1 VTTIDLTDDAP
12 AHQWWRA
19 LALWTLGVFLYA
31 SVLWMQ
37 IGLPFV
43 ISLESAAVYVYSL
56 GLLTIPV
63 RRWSWRAMARATPTP
78 ALIARHVAFGLIT
91 MAAWLGTNLL
101 HDRLAVGPHF
111 WDIIYKA
118 SWLFQLLFALTV
130 YGTVMGVTLTAQSW
144 RRERE
149 RERRE
154 AELTIL
160 AREAELGAIR
170 AQFQP
175 HFVLNALNSLLALI
189 DRDPALARTMVVR
202 LADVMKAVFERVDLP
217 AVPLHRELD
226 LVQAYLDVERIRFG
240 SRLSVTFQV
249 DDNAR
254 HVMVPPFL
262 LQPIVE
268 NAVKHGIAPFARDG
282 DVRIEAHVADG
293 RLHVTVRDTGEHA
306 ASPATA
312 GTGVGLQ
319 LTRRRL
325 GTTFGTAYELTL
337 DRHSTGTAVRIV
349 MPVEVPHAV

>member
-1 VTTIDLTDDAP
+1 MTTIDLTDDAP
-12 AHQWWRA
+12 AQRWWRGV
-19 LALWTLGVFLYA
+19 ALWTLGAFLYA
-31 SVLWMQ
+31 AVLWLQ

-43 ISLESAAVYVYSL
+43 ISLQSAAVYVYSL

-78 ALIARHVAFGLIT
+78 ALVVKHVAFGLVT
-91 MAAWLGTNLL
+91 VAAWLSTNLL
-101 HDRLAVGPHF
+101 HDRIVVGPHF
-111 WDIIYKA
+111 WNIIYKD

-130 YGTVMGVTLTAQSW
+130 YGTVMGGTLTAQSW

-217 AVPLHRELD
+217 AVPLERELD

-240 SRLSVTFQV
+240 PRLSVTFQI
-249 DDNAR
+249 DAAAR
-254 HVMVPPFL
+254 QVMVPPFL

-282 DVRIEAHVADG
+282 DIHIEAHVTDG
-293 RLHVTVRDTGEHA
+293 RLHVIVRDTGEQTAHL
-306 ASPATA
+306 ATA

-325 GTTFGTAYELTL
+325 DSTFGAAYELTL
-337 DRHSTGTAVRIV
+337 DRQPAGTAVRIV
-349 MPVEVPHAV
+349 LPIEAPHVV